1 MRPEEAAEKGVKAVV
16 SRDDIGIHLGSE
28 LVVEGATWPGLVHT
42 IEHPD
47 ALVLVDTGMI
57 DSTPEVEDL
66 HPTPHP
72 LPDKLVSRVA
82 IVINTH
88 LHFDHC
94 GGNRLFPGVPI
105 HVQRRELAD
114 ARTRDDY
121 TISEWVDFPGA
132 TYVEHDGEAEI
143 LPGVRLLP
151 APGHTEGHQIVV
163 VETDEG
169 TIVLGGDV
177 GYSFADIG
185 QADTP
190 GKRLVLELAAPTYLA
205 HARNPHVLHPN
216 E

>member
-1 MRPEEAAEKGVKAVV
+1 MPTAVV
-16 SRDDIGIHLGSE
+16 TAHLA
-28 LVVEGATWPGLVHT
+28 ATFAGLPVFVHT
-42 IEHPD
+42 IEH
-47 ALVLVDTGMI
+47 AAGVVLVDTGMI
-57 DSTPEVEDL
+57 DSTPEL
-66 HPTPHP
+66 HEEGAPVPMP
-72 LPDKLVSRVA
+72 ENIPRDVVC
-82 IVINTH
+82 VINTH

-94 GGNRLFPGVPI
+94 GGNRLFAGVPI
-105 HVQRRELAD
+105 HVQRLELEGPYD
-114 ARTRDDY
+114 PK
-121 TISEWVDFPGA
+121 EWVDFPGA

-143 LPGVRLLP
+143 LPGLRLVP

-190 GKRLVLELAAPTYLA
+190 GKRLVLELAEPTYLA
-205 HARNPHVLHPN
+205 HARNPHVPHPN